1 MLRQWES
8 DLKKGNISD
17 FTIVENSGVIVC
29 EKCKNNGRAIPLLFL
44 SSFFPHYGFIGTI
57 RKKGVFPFF
66 PFKTQIFMFSADCCL
81 KSL

>member
-29 EKCKNNGRAIPLLFL
+29 EKCKNNGRAYTPSISLLFFL
-44 SSFFPHYGFIGTI
+44 TLWLHWHYTQGRGFSIFSFQD
-57 RKKGVFPFF
+57 RKSVV
-66 PFKTQIFMFSADCCL
+66 
-81 KSL
+81 